1 MNLMPTWKKKP
12 RMSQERGTACICRAV
27 AALSAALD
35 NLTGNDDQL
44 ELAVEDLRIAGE
56 AIGAIGGG
64 MGVEDVLD
72 RLFLEF
78 CLREVIRSVILALW
92 CFGNHLSGPST
103 TLE

>member
-1 MNLMPTWKKKP
+1 MTIAPKFQLDRGFDESNADLEEEATYVTRERH
-12 RMSQERGTACICRAV
+12 RMHLQSCE

-78 CLREVIRSVILALW
+78 CL
-92 CFGNHLSGPST
+92 GK
-103 TLE
+103 